1 MPIPEELQ
9 VVVAAAVA
17 VAASMVASMP
27 AAAAVGVV
35 LAEQAVRVERTAGVE
50 VRMVAEAEFEVTV
63 GVAEEAESAGWAGKG

>member
-27 AAAAVGVV
+27 AAAAAVGVV

-63 GVAEEAESAGWAGKG
+63 GVAEEAESAG